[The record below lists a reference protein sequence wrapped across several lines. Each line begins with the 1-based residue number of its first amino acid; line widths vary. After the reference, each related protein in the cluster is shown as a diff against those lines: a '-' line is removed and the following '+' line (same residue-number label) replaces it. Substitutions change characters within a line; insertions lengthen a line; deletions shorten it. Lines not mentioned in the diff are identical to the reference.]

1 MPPILSVF
9 WRAYPNIRVVLLKR
23 LNHVYARIKIRQT
36 NTSMSVLVPTAI
48 INEIEQNAS
57 LDIVVT
63 PKYAPL
69 KEIPEFIL
77 HSVRRSDAPDVP

>member
-1 MPPILSVF
+1 
-9 WRAYPNIRVVLLKR
+9 
-23 LNHVYARIKIRQT
+23 
-36 NTSMSVLVPTAI
+36 MSVLVPTAI

-77 HSVRRSDAPDVP
+77 LSVRRSDAPDVP